1 MARVKI
7 PLSSFSFGE
16 VSSGVTARVDTQ
28 IYNAAAERV
37 RNFLIL
43 SEGGVKKRPGTK
55 RLYNFASE
63 ITYDSSKR
71 MHMYFARRAQKLFA
85 KSWMVTMT
93 MISSFFE
100 FAKICM
106 P

>member
-37 RNFLIL
+37 RNFIIL

-55 RLYNFASE
+55 RL
-63 ITYDSSKR
+63 
-71 MHMYFARRAQKLFA
+71 
-85 KSWMVTMT
+85 
-93 MISSFFE
+93 
-100 FAKICM
+100 
-106 P
+106 